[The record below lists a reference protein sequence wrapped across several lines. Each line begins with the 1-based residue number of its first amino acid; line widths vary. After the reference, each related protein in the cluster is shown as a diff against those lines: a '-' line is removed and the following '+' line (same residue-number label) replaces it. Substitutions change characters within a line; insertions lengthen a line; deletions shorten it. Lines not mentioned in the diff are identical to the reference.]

1 MALPL
6 VDPSDPNND
15 SDSNE
20 AVEVGPGVGGNK
32 TIKLITLLPDMRVSE
47 PYNNPFWKKSK

>member
-1 MALPL
+1 MELPL
-6 VDPSDPNND
+6 VDPSDPNFD

-20 AVEVGPGVGGNK
+20 AVEVGPGIGGNK
-32 TIKLITLLPDMRVSE
+32 TIKLNTLLPDMRVSE